1 MLTRWVLAVDY
12 GASVIVAKEGDS
24 AKQGDGTEVMGRDSL
39 RVVSKQGLATEIKVG
54 KCMPSFKVLN
64 QADARP
70 WHFQELLK
78 SKGCWRLVVFAGNVK
93 DPRQKA
99 RIEKLGQQLSGKSSF
114 LKRFTPANKRYD
126 AVIEVLTVHSAPRQE
141 TTIFDFPAVFR
152 PWDERDGWDYWKIFI
167 DDQSYHEGH
176 AHAYQHYGVDPE
188 KGCTVVL
195 RPDQHVSFVTEVD
208 DYEGIDHFF
217 SGFMVE
223 QNGSFRKGP
232 LEVNGNGGTFV
243 DGGSGQNGV
252 EAGDEAAEETG
263 RS

>member
-1 MLTRWVLAVDY
+1 M
-12 GASVIVAKEGDS
+12 VAKEGDS
-24 AKQGDGTEVMGRDSL
+24 TTQGDGTDVMGKESL
-39 RVVSKQGLATEIKVG
+39 RVVSKQDLAKDIKVG
-54 KCMPSFKVLN
+54 MRMPSFKVLN

-78 SKGCWRLVVFAGNVK
+78 SRGCWRIVIFAGNMK
-93 DPRQKA
+93 NSQQKP
-99 RIEKLGQQLSGKSSF
+99 RIEKLSKKLGNEKSF

-126 AVIEVLTVHSAPRQE
+126 SVIELLTVHSSPRQD

-152 PWDERDGWDYWKIFI
+152 PWDDTDGWDYWKIFV

-176 AHAYQHYGVDPE
+176 GHAYQNYGVDPE

-208 DYEGIDHFF
+208 DYEGLDHFF

-223 QNGSFRKGP
+223 QKQQNGSIGREP
-232 LEVNGNGGTFV
+232 EAISNGTIFNG
-243 DGGSGQNGV
+243 DSGKNGV
-252 EAGDEAAEETG
+252 KAGDEASKGAG
-263 RS
+263 GF